1 MTDLLIRGATVIDG
15 TGAPGRRADIAVD
28 RGRIAAVG
36 ADLAKDGARVIDA
49 KDRVVTPGFIDI
61 HSHSD
66 EAMFVNDAL
75 ESALHMGVTLV
86 VCGNCGGSSAPVSG
100 LAEAELDRELSRL
113 NVQRTWSSF
122 GEYADAVD
130 EVKPAINV
138 CSFVGHGTLRS
149 CVMGADDRAPTKEEL
164 ARMRALLAKSMDEG
178 AIGLASGLIYPPSA
192 FGTTDELAALCEV
205 VRDKGGLYAS
215 HIRNEST
222 KLLDAVEEN
231 LEIGRR
237 SGVRVELSHHKASGQ
252 KNWGKVKDS
261 TALIERARA
270 EGVDVTADQYPYT
283 ASSTGLAV
291 TIPNWVHEGG
301 TAKMC
306 ERLRDPAVRA
316 RIRSEEVETGRA
328 FDRIVIARARLHPEW
343 AGKSVQQ
350 LADAAGRDPLEWS
363 CDALIEHDGA
373 VDIVHHSMSED
384 DVRLV
389 MAKEWICIGSDSRAN
404 APYGPLSFGKPHPR
418 SYGTFPRVLGRY
430 ARDEKVLGLE
440 DAVRKMTSLTA
451 SRPRVHDR
459 GVVREGAWA
468 DLVVFDP
475 ARVIDAATYDDPHQ
489 YPVGLDYVIVNG
501 GVALEHGETTPE
513 RRGRFLRQGRDLGSL
528 PNRGPQP
535 EGGR

>member
-1 MTDLLIRGATVIDG
+1 VTDLVFRGGTVVDG
-15 TGAPGRRADIAVD
+15 TGAPARRADVAVRD
-28 RGRIAAVG
+28 GRIAAVSREVP
-36 ADLAKDGARVIDA
+36 AAGARIVDVT
-49 KDRVVTPGFIDI
+49 DRVVAPGFIDI

-100 LAEAELDRELSRL
+100 LAEAELDRELARL
-113 NVQRTWSSF
+113 AVKRTWQSF
-122 GEYADAVD
+122 GEYAAAVD
-130 EVKPAINV
+130 RVKPAINV

-149 CVMGADDRAPTKEEL
+149 CVMGAEDRPPTKGEL
-164 ARMRALLAKSMDEG
+164 ARMRSLLARSMDEG

-192 FGTTDELAALCEV
+192 FGTTDELAALCEI
-205 VRDKGGLYAS
+205 VREKGGLYAS

-237 SGVRVELSHHKASGQ
+237 SGARVELSHHKAAGQ
-252 KNWGKVKDS
+252 KNWGKVQES
-261 TALIERARA
+261 TALIEKARA
-270 EGVDVTADQYPYT
+270 SGVDVTADQYPYT

-316 RIRSEEVETGRA
+316 RIRNEEVETGRA
-328 FDRIVIARARLHPEW
+328 FDRIVIARARHHPDW

-350 LADAAGRDPLEWS
+350 LADEAGRDPLEWS
-363 CDALIEHDGA
+363 CDALIEHEGA
-373 VDIVHHSMSED
+373 VDIVHHSMSEP

-389 MAKEWICIGSDSRAN
+389 MAKEWVCIGSDSRAN

-430 ARDEKVLGLE
+430 ARDEQVLRLE

-451 SRPRVHDR
+451 SRLRAKDR
-459 GVVREGAWA
+459 GAVREGAHA
-468 DLVVFDP
+468 DLVVFD
-475 ARVIDAATYDDPHQ
+475 AETIRDTATYDDPHR
-489 YPVGLDYVIVNG
+489 YPVGIDYVVVNG
-501 GVALEHGETTPE
+501 GIALDHGETTAD
-513 RRGRFLRQGRDLGSL
+513 RYGRFLKQGAELGTGR
-528 PNRGPQP
+528 P
-535 EGGR
+535 GGR